1 MIRSRN
7 WLLAA
12 FLGTALVASALV
24 VLGVGAVHV
33 PVHDVIRVVAR
44 RFRLINGSDVTV
56 LDDRIVW
63 QLRAP
68 RVIGAMAVGALLA
81 MCGAVL
87 QTLTGNDLADPY
99 LLGISSGASVGAV
112 FVLIVGISSALGQSV
127 LMTLASFG
135 GAVGALVMVLAMAT
149 GKSGELP
156 ASRTIL
162 AGVAVGQLCGAAV
175 SMMIMV
181 FGESNAA
188 RSALSWTLG
197 SFTGLR
203 WGSTITLAVATVPAL
218 IAGMALCHTLDAF
231 AFGDVSAMSL
241 GVPVNAVRWMIM
253 VGTALLTALSVAF
266 VGPIGFVG
274 LTVPHIVRFWTGP
287 RHARLLPASAL
298 TGALLM
304 VWSATAARCLRPDT
318 EIPVGVITAAI
329 GAPVLVILLRR
340 QASRS

>member
-1 MIRSRN
+1 MIRLRS
-7 WLLAA
+7 WLLVGLFVA
-12 FLGTALVASALV
+12 ALVVSVLV

-44 RFRLINGSDVTV
+44 RFRLINGSDVTI

-68 RVIGAMAVGALLA
+68 RVIGSMAVGALLA

-156 ASRTIL
+156 PQPDDLGWGGRRTVVRGR
-162 AGVAVGQLCGAAV
+162 GVHDDHGVRRV
-175 SMMIMV
+175 
-181 FGESNAA
+181 ER
-188 RSALSWTLG
+188 RSISP
-197 SFTGLR
+197 
-203 WGSTITLAVATVPAL
+203 V
-218 IAGMALCHTLDAF
+218 LDTWVVHRF
-231 AFGDVSAMSL
+231 EMGIDDHPGRRHRSGPHRRD
-241 GVPVNAVRWMIM
+241 GV
-253 VGTALLTALSVAF
+253 
-266 VGPIGFVG
+266 
-274 LTVPHIVRFWTGP
+274 VPH
-287 RHARLLPASAL
+287 S
-298 TGALLM
+298 
-304 VWSATAARCLRPDT
+304 
-318 EIPVGVITAAI
+318 
-329 GAPVLVILLRR
+329 
-340 QASRS
+340 

>member
-12 FLGTALVASALV
+12 FLGAALVASALV

-68 RVIGAMAVGALLA
+68 RVIGAMAVGSLLA

-87 QTLTGNDLADPY
+87 QTLTGNELADPY

-112 FVLIVGISSALGQSV
+112 LVIVVGMSSALGQSI
-127 LMTLASFG
+127 LMAVASFA
-135 GAVGALVMVLAMAT
+135 GAVGALIIVLALAT
-149 GKSGELP
+149 GRSGELP
-156 ASRTIL
+156 TSRTIL
-162 AGVAVGQLCGAAV
+162 AGVAVGQLCAAGV

-181 FGESNAA
+181 FAESNAV
-188 RSALSWTLG
+188 RSVLSWTLG

-203 WGSTITLAVATVPAL
+203 WGSTVTLSVVTVPAL
-218 IAGMALCHTLDAF
+218 IAGMAVCHTLDAF

-241 GVPVNAVRWMIM
+241 GIPVNAVRWSIM
-253 VGTALLTALSVAF
+253 VGTALLTALCVAF

-274 LTVPHIVRFWTGP
+274 LIVPHIVRFWSGP
-287 RHARLLPASAL
+287 RHVRLLPASAL
-298 TGALLM
+298 VGALLM
-304 VWSATAARCLRPDT
+304 LWSDTAARCLRPDT
-318 EIPVGVITAAI
+318 EIPVGVVTAVI